1 MTKHPISSPSILEYE
16 RRAEII
22 SFLKRS
28 QAYIALF
35 TIFIVASL
43 ISVKDGRNLFL
54 DVRNFMNILRSVSE
68 NGIIA
73 IGMTMIILLGD
84 IDLSVGSVLG
94 LVSTGSAALM
104 VKNGLG
110 FIPTVLVSLLI
121 GALYGLFNGTVVTR
135 MKIQAFIV
143 TLASMNIARGLARF
157 WSGGIGIPL
166 AYGKGPGYAAPEFE
180 WLSTR
185 IGGVVPS
192 PVIIYL
198 FLFLIFWFVMS
209 KTRFGRQ
216 IYAVGGNTTAAHLS
230 GIKVKRVRTLAFM
243 LCSMLAAVAGMI
255 HSAQVSQGGPN
266 EGIGYE
272 LNAVAAVAIGGTS
285 MSGGKGSVFG
295 TLIGV
300 LILGMLDN
308 MLGLKGVNSNLQLV
322 VKGLIIIV
330 AVFAQAVRKSD

>member
-1 MTKHPISSPSILEYE
+1 MSQQSQPSLSQQQ
-16 RRAEII
+16 RRAEI
-22 SFLKRS
+22 FAMLKKI
-28 QAYIALF
+28 QAYIALVA
-35 TIFIVASL
+35 IFAIAS
-43 ISVKDGRNLFL
+43 IITVKNGKNLFL
-54 DVRNFMNILRSVSE
+54 DVRNFMNILRAVSE

-110 FIPTVLVSLLI
+110 FVPTVLISLLI
-121 GALYGLFNGTVVTR
+121 GAVYGFFNGTVVTR

-166 AYGKGPGYAAPEFE
+166 AYGQGPGYAAPEFE
-180 WLSTR
+180 WLSMR
-185 IGGVVPS
+185 IGGLVPM
-192 PVIIYL
+192 PAIIYL
-198 FLFLIFWFVMS
+198 VLFLIFWFVMS
-209 KTRFGRQ
+209 KSRFGRQ
-216 IYAVGGNTTAAHLS
+216 IYAVGGNPTAAHLS
-230 GIKVKRVRTLAFM
+230 GINVKRVKTLAFVI
-243 LCSMLAAVAGMI
+243 CAMLAAVAGMI

-285 MSGGKGSVFG
+285 MAGGKGSMFG
-295 TLIGV
+295 TLIGA

-308 MLGLKGVNSNLQLV
+308 MLGLNGVNSNLQLV
-322 VKGLIIIV
+322 IKGLLIIV
-330 AVFAQAVRKSD
+330 AVFAQAAKKDD